1 MVQNAQ
7 WLSPVLLLKAGKDL
21 EKDRCEIAW
30 RNRIEELADL
40 IVARDR
46 LDAEE
51 GLSVIVSLTLVE
63 LALVLQKRRGLHEK
77 DAKGT

>member
-1 MVQNAQ
+1 M
-7 WLSPVLLLKAGKDL
+7 LLLKGGKDL

-46 LDAEE
+46 LD
-51 GLSVIVSLTLVE
+51 GL
-63 LALVLQKRRGLHEK
+63 GLRTSGK
-77 DAKGT
+77 PAVY